1 MGFSAVLAFAA
12 MSQSVIQ
19 GEKQGRAQK
28 RALHEQKQAQQQA
41 QSRAIGAEKLSA
53 MDEAKA
59 NKKKPDVSSLLSRE
73 RKGAAKGPGAT
84 MLTGPGGAGSG
95 GKMLLGR
102 KSSLM
107 GY

>member
-28 RALHEQKQAQQQA
+28 RALHEQKQAQ
-41 QSRAIGAEKLSA
+41 SRAIGAEKLSA
-53 MDEAKA
+53 MEMAKA
-59 NKKKPDVSSLLSRE
+59 NKKKPDVSSLLGRE
-73 RKGAAKGPGAT
+73 RKGAIKGAGAT
-84 MLTGPGGAGSG
+84 MLTGPGGADSG